1 MQKHLVTLA
10 CLAAVITSGC
20 SSMEE
25 LTGAVPD
32 AFAKTS
38 LVYRADIQQGN
49 VVDQEVVN
57 KLQPGMSKSQVS
69 YLMGTPML
77 VDVFHQERWDYIY
90 RVQKGGGETTQERI
104 ALYFEDDRLIRI
116 DGDFRPQPVAEGGEK
131 AEDVVIIVPDYTGD
145 DGIFTQTLQKIGV
158 DTEE

>member
-1 MQKHLVTLA
+1 
-10 CLAAVITSGC
+10 
-20 SSMEE
+20 
-25 LTGAVPD
+25 
-32 AFAKTS
+32 
-38 LVYRADIQQGN
+38 
-49 VVDQEVVN
+49 
-57 KLQPGMSKSQVS
+57 
-69 YLMGTPML
+69 ML

>member
-49 VVDQEVVN
+49 V
-57 KLQPGMSKSQVS
+57 
-69 YLMGTPML
+69 
-77 VDVFHQERWDYIY
+77 
-90 RVQKGGGETTQERI
+90 
-104 ALYFEDDRLIRI
+104 
-116 DGDFRPQPVAEGGEK
+116 
-131 AEDVVIIVPDYTGD
+131 
-145 DGIFTQTLQKIGV
+145 
-158 DTEE
+158 